1 MMMMSHAH
9 NGSRCCFKPEHT
21 IMVANRRRWIDHTH
35 GRPYG
40 HHHDRCTL
48 EHTHNTS
55 EAHEHFTRTHS
66 RDLPGYMAR
75 ETESLLKAVV
85 RLLHHQQQHQQEVR
99 V

>member
-48 EHTHNTS
+48 EHTHNT
-55 EAHEHFTRTHS
+55 
-66 RDLPGYMAR
+66 
-75 ETESLLKAVV
+75 
-85 RLLHHQQQHQQEVR
+85 
-99 V
+99 